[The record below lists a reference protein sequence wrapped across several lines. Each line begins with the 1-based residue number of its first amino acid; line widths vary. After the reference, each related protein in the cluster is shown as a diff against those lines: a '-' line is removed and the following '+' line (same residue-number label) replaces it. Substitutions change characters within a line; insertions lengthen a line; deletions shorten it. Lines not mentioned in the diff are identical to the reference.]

1 MGLLS
6 TIGAAS
12 ARAYGFTRSAIAAAV
27 DAYFNRVT
35 LLLPGNGTNGAQ
47 NNTFLDSSTNNFTIT
62 RNGNTTQGTFSPFS
76 QTGWSNYFDGADDYL
91 YQDSLTNWKFLHD
104 GSSWTLEFDIFHSST
119 SLQVLFAT
127 ARTTANAGI
136 SIQINAAA
144 ANDVSVYFF
153 NGSSVP
159 GFNSTANLVV
169 NTWNHV
175 GITFDGTTK
184 TFTFYINGVQRGSS
198 SNTGYSYSSSNSSFG
213 LHIGAEPSTLAY
225 DYSGYISNLRISNT
239 VRTGMTTVPTAAYSS
254 DANTKLL
261 TCQSNRFIDNSTN
274 AFAITVNGTPSVQ
287 AFSPFA
293 PTAAYSAATN
303 GGSGYFDGTG
313 DFLSSSSTLTFGTN
327 AFTVEF
333 WVYPLA
339 ASTGMVFCCST
350 NGAIQ
355 VQLVA
360 SSGQLN
366 LNIGT
371 YGTGATLSTTG
382 TPVKLNQW
390 NHVVAVRSAT
400 STNGAAIFV
409 NGSRNIQGTV
419 STNYVAGAINVG
431 AIPGGT
437 QSVNG
442 YMSGFVVTNGTAN
455 YSPSGTSITVPTAP
469 PSPTGSTLCINFTNG
484 GIIDATGK
492 NVLETVG
499 NAQISTTQSKWGGS
513 SIVFNGSNANYLN
526 VIDGSC
532 INFGTGDF
540 VVELW
545 AYMSDT
551 NVYSPFIRADAS
563 GDFLDCGYDWG
574 ANELKL
580 ATRSAAIFSASATI
594 SANTWTH
601 VAFARSGT
609 SLRAYVNGSQVGSTT
624 TDSTNFAKPTGIIR
638 IGASSFNA
646 GHAINGYIDD
656 LRITRGSARGYT
668 GSTITVPTAPFSL
681 Q

>member
-1 MGLLS
+1 MFAGVKGFFKS
-6 TIGAAS
+6 VS
-12 ARAYGFTRSAIAAAV
+12 AVAT
-27 DAYFNRVT
+27 DAYFNLVT

-47 NNTFLDSSTNNFTIT
+47 NNTFLDSSTNNFSIT

-76 QTGWSNYFDGADDYL
+76 QTGWSV
-91 YQDSLTNWKFLHD
+91 SS
-104 GSSWTLEFDIFHSST
+104 GSSSSDMLST
-119 SLQVLFAT
+119 ASSAAFAFGSGDFTMEAFVFAT
-127 ARTTANAGI
+127 ASQTDNWIIGLANNCWLRIGSAGKLEFYN
-136 SIQINAAA
+136 SVAA
-144 ANDVSVYFF
+144 
-153 NGSSVP
+153 
-159 GFNSTANLVV
+159 T
-169 NTWNHV
+169 
-175 GITFDGTTK
+175 
-184 TFTFYINGVQRGSS
+184 
-198 SNTGYSYSSSNSSFG
+198 
-213 LHIGAEPSTLAY
+213 STLASAAMPLNQWVHVAVVR
-225 DYSGYISNLRISNT
+225 SGTALTIYENGISVATATVSTNFSANVACTIGNQSGVDRRWNGYLSN
-239 VRTGMTTVPTAAYSS
+239 VRVVKGTAVYTAAFTPSTTPLT
-254 DANTKLL
+254 AITNTSLL
-261 TCQSNRFIDNSTN
+261 TCQSNRFVDNSSN
-274 AFAITVNGTPSVQ
+274 AFAITVNGSPSVQ

-455 YSPSGTSITVPTAP
+455 YSPSDTSITVPTAP

-499 NAQISTTQSKWGGS
+499 NAQISTTQSKWGGG
-513 SIVFNGSNANYLN
+513 SIAF
-526 VIDGSC
+526 D
-532 INFGTGDF
+532 GTGDYLF
-540 VVELW
+540 
-545 AYMSDT
+545 
-551 NVYSPFIRADAS
+551 SPTSSNNQALGS
-563 GDFLDCGYDWG
+563 GDWTVEFWFYSTIVTHSNWRIMLDFRPSSTNGFYPTFSINST
-574 ANELKL
+574 AKPVFYTN
-580 ATRSAAIFSASATI
+580 AAERIVGNAI
-594 SANTWTH
+594 SANTWYH
-601 VAFARSGT
+601 FAVVKSSGVT
-609 SLRAYVNGSQVGSTT
+609 KMYVDGVQVGSSY
-624 TDSTNFAKPTGIIR
+624 TDTNTYLDGGRIIVGG
-638 IGASSFNA
+638 GAYTLGTEMFLGN
-646 GHAINGYIDD
+646 IDD
-656 LRITRGSARGYT
+656 LRITKGYARYT
-668 GSTITVPTAPFSL
+668 ANFTAPTQAFAL